1 MTTRDVWLT
10 AGQILKT
17 HGEMTADYI
26 IDRLGDVLEDPVA
39 VEDWRRIA
47 EAVDAITDVPTHGAN

>member
-10 AGQILKT
+10 AGQILEL
-17 HGEMTADYI
+17 HGEMTSDYI
-26 IDRLGDVLEDPVA
+26 IDRLSDVLDDQVA

-47 EAVDAITDVPTHGAN
+47 EAVDAIKEAPRQ